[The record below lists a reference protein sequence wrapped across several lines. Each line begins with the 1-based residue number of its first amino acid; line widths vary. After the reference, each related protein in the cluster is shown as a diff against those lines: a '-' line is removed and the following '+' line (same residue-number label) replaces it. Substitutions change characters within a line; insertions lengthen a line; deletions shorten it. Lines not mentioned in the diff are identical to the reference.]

1 MISRS
6 YRPLILC
13 YHRISENVTTDIN
26 KLSVSPKNFQSQ
38 LDYLSQSRKFVT
50 LEEMVLAPLPNTVAI
65 TFDDGYRD
73 NCKIAANIL
82 TDLNISAT
90 FFLATRF
97 IERSVNYYPSTFNT
111 LWDFHIK
118 EKSIPENVL
127 GSPIEKLLLE
137 EANYFRALHKLSSNR
152 PEILWELSKILDI
165 SQRNLGP
172 VDELERP
179 MSVSEVASLVSSNL
193 FSIGPHTATH
203 PRMSSIPLGE
213 AISDFAESIA
223 TVAKWGGSKTM
234 YFPYPFGQKSD
245 FNALLEAEIQSSMSF
260 RGLSTFP
267 IAISPR
273 SANALTLPRLSVQ
286 NWGIDKFRFIVNMAN
301 AFSYAPM
308 AAIFALKTS
317 AGIRKL
323 KDR

>member
-38 LDYLSQSRKFVT
+38 LDYLSESRKFVT

-97 IERSVNYYPSTFNT
+97 IERSVNYYPSTFNA

-137 EANYFRALHKLSSNR
+137 EANYFRALNKLSSNR
-152 PEILWELSKILDI
+152 PEILWELSMILDI

-179 MSVSEVASLVSSNL
+179 MSVSEVASLVSSDL

-203 PRMSSIPLGE
+203 PRMSSIPSEE

-245 FNALLEAEIQSSMSF
+245 FNALLEAEINSSMNF

-273 SANALTLPRLSVQ
+273 NTYALTLPRLSVQ
-286 NWGIDKFRFIVNMAN
+286 NWEIDKFRFIVNMAN

-308 AAIFALKTS
+308 AAIFALKAS

-323 KDR
+323 KDL